1 MIQGYGSNKFT
12 GSNPNML
19 PDGLGD
25 FLLEQDYIRDKA
37 WLWDRVGALMADMFN
52 GGVAAG
58 LLLSGGVCTDSG
70 THQSV
75 NITAGYG
82 YAPFT
87 LNLGTSNTLP
97 PTTSSE
103 DLSPVRVSWGALTA
117 QGVINVFSNATWY
130 VVMQY
135 AETDWLSRLR
145 AKAGGTWAFGKQPS
159 YTLTV
164 TQSAPTAYQILLATI
179 VTGATS
185 GVAWTSITPNASR
198 VNWATALAAA
208 LGTGW
213 TTALGASASDFAA
226 ALTAGKGWA
235 PIGFVYFQGPADT
248 VPSTLWAGTWTDV
261 SSEEANMGRR
271 VVGSLA
277 GAWVSGTPAI
287 LSVSVAGGV
296 PTISVVSG
304 GSGYLS
310 GGSGTIPLI
319 VAGTCTTQ
327 YVGNATVTSGVIT
340 AIPAPGTAGVGYT
353 SGAVA
358 VYDGVYG
365 HGDLAQGHRH
375 VPLAGGGQIYV
386 RVGSGGALTE
396 PSGGGTIRVDSTT
409 GDPTTDASNGT
420 PRKGPE
426 TTGPYM
432 IVKKWRRTA

>member
-185 GVAWTSITPNASR
+185 GVAWTSITPRQPAAIPPPIGFIYTRYPGQTDPATLFPGTTWQAQYYAGAFFRAETSGGGGPEVAFNGAMQTAQNLTHDHGSTGAGGSHLHGVGTYAMGNDSPDHDHVVPNQPTTKGGNGGSTADYR
-198 VNWATALAAA
+198 VW
-208 LGTGW
+208 LGSTSTETTG
-213 TTALGASASDFAA
+213 GASARHSH
-226 ALTAGKGWA
+226 T
-235 PIGFVYFQGPADT
+235 
-248 VPSTLWAGTWTDV
+248 PSG
-261 SSEEANMGRR
+261 SSGSESAH
-271 VVGSLA
+271 VHAVGS
-277 GAWVSGTPAI
+277 
-287 LSVSVAGGV
+287 
-296 PTISVVSG
+296 
-304 GSGYLS
+304 
-310 GGSGTIPLI
+310 
-319 VAGTCTTQ
+319 
-327 YVGNATVTSGVIT
+327 
-340 AIPAPGTAGVGYT
+340 
-353 SGAVA
+353 
-358 VYDGVYG
+358 
-365 HGDLAQGHRH
+365 
-375 VPLAGGGQIYV
+375 
-386 RVGSGGALTE
+386 SGGADLR
-396 PSGGGTIRVDSTT
+396 PINYTIQIY
-409 GDPTTDASNGT
+409 
-420 PRKGPE
+420 K
-426 TTGPYM
+426 
-432 IVKKWRRTA
+432 RTA

>member
-58 LLLSGGVCTDSG
+58 LLLLGGVCTDSG

-87 LNLGTSNTLP
+87 LNLGTSNALP
-97 PTTSSE
+97 PTTATE
-103 DLSPVRVSWGALTA
+103 DLSPVRVAWGALTA

-145 AKAGGTWAFGKQPS
+145 AKAVGTWAFGKQPS

-185 GVAWTSITPNASR
+185 GVAWTSITPR
-198 VNWATALAAA
+198 QPAAIPP
-208 LGTGW
+208 
-213 TTALGASASDFAA
+213 
-226 ALTAGKGWA
+226 
-235 PIGFVYFQGPADT
+235 PIGFVYTRYPGEATPDILFPGTTWSNISSNFPAAFFRAEGGAAATFQG
-248 VPSTLWAGTWTDV
+248 TLGAAQAAQNLSHTHGSPITSGAG
-261 SSEEANMGRR
+261 SSHAHA
-271 VVGSLA
+271 VGSLTIGGEA
-277 GAWVSGTPAI
+277 AHTHGPGTGVTFATNA
-287 LSVSVAGGV
+287 STGGFLA
-296 PTISVVSG
+296 SG
-304 GSGYLS
+304 GTYGSCVATGAGSSHTHGISGS
-310 GGSGTIPLI
+310 VGAESAHNHVVTVASDGGADLRPINYTI
-319 VAGTCTTQ
+319 
-327 YVGNATVTSGVIT
+327 
-340 AIPAPGTAGVGYT
+340 
-353 SGAVA
+353 
-358 VYDGVYG
+358 
-365 HGDLAQGHRH
+365 
-375 VPLAGGGQIYV
+375 QIY
-386 RVGSGGALTE
+386 
-396 PSGGGTIRVDSTT
+396 
-409 GDPTTDASNGT
+409 
-420 PRKGPE
+420 K
-426 TTGPYM
+426 
-432 IVKKWRRTA
+432 RTV